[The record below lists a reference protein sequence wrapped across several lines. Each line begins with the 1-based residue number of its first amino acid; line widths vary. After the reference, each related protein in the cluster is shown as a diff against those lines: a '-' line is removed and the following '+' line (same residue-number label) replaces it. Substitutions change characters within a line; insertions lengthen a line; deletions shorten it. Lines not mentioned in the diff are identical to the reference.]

1 MILIPVS
8 DNPKGQVKW
17 RKATERFIS
26 KPEMFLHFFIL
37 LFLSIAFPC
46 DGGILRC
53 VFQILLE
60 VCF

>member
-17 RKATERFIS
+17 RKAIERLIS
-26 KPEMFLHFFIL
+26 KPEMFLHFLFYFI
-37 LFLSIAFPC
+37 LSIAFPC